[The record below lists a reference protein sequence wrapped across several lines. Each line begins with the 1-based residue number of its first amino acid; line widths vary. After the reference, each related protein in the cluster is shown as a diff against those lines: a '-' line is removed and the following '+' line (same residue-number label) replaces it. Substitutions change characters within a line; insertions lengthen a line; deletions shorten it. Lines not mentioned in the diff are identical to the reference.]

1 VHLVLLL
8 FLFVQNLLALS
19 LSDAAS
25 EVIRTHPSVIERLN
39 NFNAVNQDIK
49 MAEAGYYP
57 SISYRG
63 SFGIEEVKNSST
75 GFANKSSNIMS
86 NTFNFNQNIFNGF
99 ETSFEVSK
107 QKKRVYS
114 AAYSYVEVANDH
126 IFKMAKNYV
135 DVLRYNELIKISE
148 ENIKLHEDTFLQVKA
163 RQEQGTSPLSELER
177 VAGRL
182 ALANSNYIVENNN
195 FQDALFGFEGYMGRF
210 IPPEAY
216 EIPDLEVDLP
226 NSIEEALQIALEH
239 NPSLNVA
246 RYKLEA
252 AQKSYEITK
261 APFLPSIDFE
271 VLKTWN
277 RNQAGIDG
285 ADESAQA
292 LLTLSYNFFNGGRD
306 SAQRKKELSVIHQE
320 DKGLAKIRRE
330 VIEGLQL
337 SWSAYE
343 FVSRQKDFLLKH
355 EFYTQK
361 TLEAYREEFSLGRR
375 SLVDLLDAEAELN
388 TARSKLVNVNF
399 DMLYAKMRV
408 LDAMGLLPGA
418 LEINVKPTVGLRPD
432 DLIDIGMVKRFP
444 LPLVEDSDGDGIPN
458 SKDECVNSEVG
469 ISVNKYGCERF
480 SLDMID
486 QRLVD
491 LNLSLLDQENVKADA
506 DDLEALLADDGLFDD
521 EMALFEETDLNDEV
535 FAEEKPIEL
544 PVRERNSWD
553 YWNED
558 KASIE
563 EFTQDELKLF
573 YTEQNSSFELPIR
586 YDINDTISD
595 NSMQN
600 SIEEFRNEKQ
610 DDFQDDSSN
619 DMEDIELEM
628 FEEEQGNLGLEDFDS
643 SSSVQGAVEQI
654 SETSLELFD
663 DATETIEPADLS
675 SESELKLEDFENSV
689 ESRQ

>member
-1 VHLVLLL
+1 MHLVLLL